1 MATNKGV
8 IQGYTGVAAV
18 DARRQIIV
26 DAQAHGTGSE
36 QELLG
41 PVVQAMQAMQ
51 ATPSSVYRA
60 EDFTYDAAARTCVC
74 PAGQSLYRKG
84 RALVING
91 FVAEEFRG
99 TKGACGPCARR
110 PRDPCDPDAC
120 ADRYAGRA
128 RAVRA
133 ALRDGGAGVWERALQ
148 QGARPL
154 HVARTD
160 QGRWAVEAQLPGAQH
175 RKARPGAGAHPRQGA
190 RHHALP
196 RRVRQPPARQAAARL
211 APIEVDPLACPSCQS
226 PMRIVACI
234 TQESD
239 PTLRARRRG
248 AHEPGDAAM
257 TAPP

>member
-1 MATNKGV
+1 MRGGRSLWTRRRTAPVPSKNCWGPSYRPCRPCRRRRRPS
-8 IQGYTGVAAV
+8 I
-18 DARRQIIV
+18 ARRTSPMMPPHAPASAPRDSRCI
-26 DAQAHGTGSE
+26 
-36 QELLG
+36 
-41 PVVQAMQAMQ
+41 
-51 ATPSSVYRA
+51 
-60 EDFTYDAAARTCVC
+60 AR
-74 PAGQSLYRKG
+74 G
-84 RALVING
+84 ALVING
-91 FVAEEFRG
+91 FVAEGFRG
-99 TKGACGPCARR
+99 TTGACGPCARR

>member
-84 RALVING
+84 RAGDQRL
-91 FVAEEFRG
+91 RG
-99 TKGACGPCARR
+99 GGVPRNDRR
-110 PRDPCDPDAC
+110 VW
-120 ADRYAGRA
+120 
-128 RAVRA
+128 AVRA
-133 ALRDGGAGVWERALQ
+133 PPPRPMRPGCVRGSIRRKGARSTGSASRRWSRCLGTCVTTRGSTASRCADGPRSMGSGSSTAWCTTSKSSPGCWCTSPTRGTSPRATTAGTPTARAAGGGTSRAHRGRPPRVPILPEPHAHRRLHHAGVGSHAAGAATR
-148 QGARPL
+148 GAR
-154 HVARTD
+154 AR
-160 QGRWAVEAQLPGAQH
+160 
-175 RKARPGAGAHPRQGA
+175 
-190 RHHALP
+190 
-196 RRVRQPPARQAAARL
+196 
-211 APIEVDPLACPSCQS
+211 
-226 PMRIVACI
+226 
-234 TQESD
+234 
-239 PTLRARRRG
+239 
-248 AHEPGDAAM
+248 
-257 TAPP
+257 